1 MEVNKALK
9 LLGYRNSQVV
19 HQMLYQKTPVATANK
34 RQCRYSSRRSSP
46 SRATTPEAIASAAI
60 KSKAV
65 KLPVPST
72 LPVYRTVTEFR
83 NKVAVCDL
91 DGSFIYDDI
100 FRR

>member
-19 HQMLYQKTPVATANK
+19 HQMLYQSTPVAANR

-60 KSKAV
+60 KSKTV
-65 KLPVPST
+65 KLPTPSNM
-72 LPVYRTVTEFR
+72 PVYRTVPEFR
-83 NKVAVCDL
+83 NKVGVCDL